1 MIAPPSPRSD
11 PENMDLYYNIGSA
24 SSPEYRTF
32 RGTSQLEGYHH
43 HLRWMFSGFSTSP
56 QLAPIDKGGAVITPR
71 PTLVSI
77 ENLMLITDRA
87 DDNHEWQYRPRL
99 GACVDNQM

>member
-32 RGTSQLEGYHH
+32 RGTSQLEGYHPSFKVDVFWVFNESTAGTYRQGRCCH
-43 HLRWMFSGFSTSP
+43 YASSHSRFYRKSHADHRSG
-56 QLAPIDKGGAVITPR
+56 R
-71 PTLVSI
+71 
-77 ENLMLITDRA
+77 
-87 DDNHEWQYRPRL
+87 
-99 GACVDNQM
+99 